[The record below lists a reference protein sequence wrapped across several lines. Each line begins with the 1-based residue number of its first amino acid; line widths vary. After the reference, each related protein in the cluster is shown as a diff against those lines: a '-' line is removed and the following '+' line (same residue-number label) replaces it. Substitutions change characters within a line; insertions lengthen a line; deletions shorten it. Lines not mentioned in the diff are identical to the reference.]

1 VILSIPRAYL
11 ASQAGWIVA
20 EVGRQPWTIQNLLPA
35 CVSGSHIA
43 ATPVAVTFFIFL
55 ALFTVLLA
63 AELAIMLR
71 QIKIG
76 PNE

>member
-1 VILSIPRAYL
+1 MPGGIGLRL
-11 ASQAGWIVA
+11 AELEII
-20 EVGRQPWTIQNLLPA
+20 ENLLPA

>member
-1 VILSIPRAYL
+1 MILSVPLAYL

-20 EVGRQPWTIQNLLPA
+20 EVGRQPWTIQNLLPT

-63 AELAIMLR
+63 AEVAIMLR
-71 QIKIG
+71 QIEIG
-76 PNE
+76 PKE